1 MIPIYSIPTEEL
13 IFFDNYLIKETLT
26 ELLVLFA
33 QKFPESK
40 TSVSIIMNYYY
51 SQF

>member
-13 IFFDNYLIKETLT
+13 IFLDKYLIKETLT

-40 TSVSIIMNYYY
+40 TSVSIIMDYYY

>member
-1 MIPIYSIPTEEL
+1 MKTIYSIPTEEL
-13 IFFDNYLIKETLT
+13 IFLDKHLIKEILT